1 MPLIETD
8 AIVINSLKL
17 GEADKL
23 VTFYSSKLGKI
34 KVVAKGARKMKNKYG
49 SSLEPFTFGHLVIYD
64 KNPQVMY
71 RLFQSDIIESFQKL
85 RSDFDKIIYTSNFCL
100 LVESLSPEGDPSPSI
115 FNLFLKLLDYLK
127 SFNATPNVINLFK
140 TKLIGYA
147 GYEMCLDRCVKCR
160 KSQPQVSFSPIL
172 GGIVCSS
179 CLPINCGQSFPVS
192 MAAQAILKRTF
203 KLDPDLVPRIKPSEE
218 VIKEISRILD
228 IFIFHIL
235 GKKFPSI

>member
-8 AIVINSLKL
+8 AIVTRCLKL

-34 KVVAKGARKMKNKYG
+34 KVIAKGARKLKNKYG
-49 SSLEPFTFGHLVIYD
+49 CSLEPFTHGHLIIYD

-85 RSDFDKIIYTSNFCL
+85 RTDYDKIIYTSNFSL
-100 LVESLSPEGDPSPSI
+100 LVESLSAEGDPTPSI

-127 SFNATPNVINLFK
+127 HFRVTPNIIHLFK
-140 TKLIGYA
+140 IKLIGYA
-147 GYEMCLDRCVKCR
+147 GYEICLDRCVKCR
-160 KSQPQVSFSPIL
+160 EPKAQVSFSPLL

-179 CLPINCGQSFPVS
+179 CVPLNAGQSFPVS
-192 MAAQAILKRTF
+192 MAAQAVLKQTF
-203 KLDPDLVPRIKPSEE
+203 KLDPGLLPRIKPSDE
-218 VIKEISRILD
+218 VIEEISRILD
-228 IFIFHIL
+228 VFIFHIL

>member
-17 GEADKL
+17 GEADRL
-23 VTFYSSKLGKI
+23 MTFYSSRLGKI
-34 KVVAKGARKMKNKYG
+34 KVVAPGARKTKNKYG
-49 SSLEPFTFGHLVIYD
+49 SSLEPFTHGRLVIYD

-71 RLFQSDIIESFQKL
+71 RLFQSDIIESFQKV
-85 RSDFDKIIYTSNFCL
+85 RSDYDKIIYTSNFCL
-100 LVESLSPEGDPSPSI
+100 LVDSLSAEGDPSPSV

-127 SFNATPNVINLFK
+127 SFTVTLHVVHLFK
-140 TKLIGYA
+140 VKLIGYA

-160 KSQPQVSFSPIL
+160 EPRPQVSFSPIL

-179 CLPINCGQSFPVS
+179 CLPLNAGQSFPVS
-192 MAAQAILKRTF
+192 MAAQAILKQTF
-203 KLDPDLVPRIKPSEE
+203 KLDPDLIPRIKPSEE

-228 IFIFHIL
+228 VFIFHIL
-235 GKKFPSI
+235 GKKLPSI